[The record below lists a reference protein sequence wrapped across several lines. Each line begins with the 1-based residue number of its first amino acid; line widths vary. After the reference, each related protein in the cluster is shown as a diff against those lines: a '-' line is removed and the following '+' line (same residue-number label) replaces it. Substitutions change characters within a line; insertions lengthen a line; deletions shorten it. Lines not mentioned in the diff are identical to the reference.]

1 MACEQEIVV
10 SIILVN
16 YNGAGVIVDCLSSLR
31 RWIDS
36 ISYEVIVVDN
46 ASTDGSPELVTQYFP
61 EVLLIKQTENCG
73 FGAGNNVG
81 AKLAKGKFL
90 FLLNTDT
97 FLISDILP
105 QLIDTMQNN
114 PTIGIIGPKLLN
126 PDGSLQISVAPA
138 ISIRGEYR
146 ALQQA
151 REHHQLQKQD
161 VVNQKLQQLQVVDI
175 VVGAAFFIRKSLFE
189 RLGGFDERFFMYFEE
204 SDLCQRARDA
214 GWQIVYHPQI
224 SLVHLK
230 GQAAQQIF
238 NRILVEYRRS
248 QVFYYQKHRP
258 LWEQLLLR
266 FYLIAKFS
274 ISFLRSPNPF
284 NREVIF
290 LVLDFHRYPL
300 NFKLPQLL
308 SLK

>member
-1 MACEQEIVV
+1 
-10 SIILVN
+10 
-16 YNGAGVIVDCLSSLR
+16 
-31 RWIDS
+31 
-36 ISYEVIVVDN
+36 
-46 ASTDGSPELVTQYFP
+46 
-61 EVLLIKQTENCG
+61 
-73 FGAGNNVG
+73 
-81 AKLAKGKFL
+81 
-90 FLLNTDT
+90 
-97 FLISDILP
+97 
-105 QLIDTMQNN
+105 
-114 PTIGIIGPKLLN
+114 
-126 PDGSLQISVAPA
+126 
-138 ISIRGEYR
+138 
-146 ALQQA
+146 
-151 REHHQLQKQD
+151 
-161 VVNQKLQQLQVVDI
+161 VVDI

-189 RLGGFDERFFMYFEE
+189 MLGGFDERFFMYFEE
-204 SDLCQRARDA
+204 SDLCQRVRDA

-248 QVFYYQKHRP
+248 QVYYYQKHRP

-266 FYLIAKFS
+266 FYLVAKFS

-300 NFKLPQLL
+300 NFKFL